1 MSESVAVQVLSTK
14 EINQLS
20 YQIFCSGCSVE
31 ANTVKFENT
40 KDYTLNIKPSF
51 LMIPKAQLV
60 VYYLSH
66 EGEIISDRI
75 EIEFGN
81 ELVNYVSG
89 NHFFPLLTIIKIKY
103 ILG

>member
-1 MSESVAVQVLSTK
+1 MSESVAVQILSTK
-14 EINQLS
+14 EISQLS
-20 YQIFCSGCSVE
+20 YQIFGRGCSVE

-66 EGEIISDRI
+66 EGEVISDRI

-81 ELVNYVSG
+81 ELVNYVRR
-89 NHFFPLLTIIKIKY
+89 HAFIFFTKFN
-103 ILG
+103 